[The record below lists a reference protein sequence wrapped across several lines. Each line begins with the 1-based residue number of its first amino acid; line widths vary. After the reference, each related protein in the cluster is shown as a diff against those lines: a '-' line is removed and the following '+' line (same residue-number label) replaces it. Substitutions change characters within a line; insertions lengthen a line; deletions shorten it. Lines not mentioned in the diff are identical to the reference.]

1 VRHGIGT
8 VGTVGQRRGGK
19 LSAYVRPGDFLEVYS
34 SEGSAAVLGIKRV
47 RRFVKDWAHCA
58 VWLWPDDLRAADPAG
73 RWLGVV
79 HEMGAMLVRL
89 PAGR

>member
-1 VRHGIGT
+1 MASELSGLLAKA
-8 VGTVGQRRGGK
+8 RGGE
-19 LSAYVRPGDFLEVYS
+19 LSALVRPGECLEVHS
-34 SEGSAAVLGIKRV
+34 CEGSATVLGIKRV

-58 VWLWPDDLRAADPAG
+58 AWLWPDDLRAANPAG

-79 HEMGAMLVRL
+79 HEMGARLVRL